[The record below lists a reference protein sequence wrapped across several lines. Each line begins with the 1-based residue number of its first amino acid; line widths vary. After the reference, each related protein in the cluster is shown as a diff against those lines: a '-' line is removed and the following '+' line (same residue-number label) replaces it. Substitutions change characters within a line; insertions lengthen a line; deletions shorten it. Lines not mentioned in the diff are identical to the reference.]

1 MISNYLVITIS
12 FQNFPSF
19 PKKRNQLYPMTL
31 NLNYWGYELSQ
42 SYCRV
47 WEIFMI
53 AIGWL

>member
-31 NLNYWGYELSQ
+31 NLNYWGYELCQ
-42 SYCRV
+42 SYYRV

>member
-19 PKKRNQLYPMTL
+19 PKTGNQLYPMTL
-31 NLNYWGYELSQ
+31 NLKYWGYELCQ
-42 SYCRV
+42 SYCRF
-47 WEIFMI
+47 WEIFMT